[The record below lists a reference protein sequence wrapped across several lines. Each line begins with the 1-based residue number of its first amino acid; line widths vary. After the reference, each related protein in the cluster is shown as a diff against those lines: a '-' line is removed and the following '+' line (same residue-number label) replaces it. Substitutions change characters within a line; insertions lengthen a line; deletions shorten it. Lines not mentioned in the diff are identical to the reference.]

1 VSNSFTDEILKWPN
15 LELERR
21 AIPLEDESAIFSKMI
36 DNPEQLLL
44 KIGSQL
50 SSIFPEIPLPIK
62 EDVFET
68 METI

>member
-1 VSNSFTDEILKWPN
+1 

>member
-1 VSNSFTDEILKWPN
+1 M
-15 LELERR
+15 ELERR

>member
-1 VSNSFTDEILKWPN
+1 

-62 EDVFET
+62 EDAFET